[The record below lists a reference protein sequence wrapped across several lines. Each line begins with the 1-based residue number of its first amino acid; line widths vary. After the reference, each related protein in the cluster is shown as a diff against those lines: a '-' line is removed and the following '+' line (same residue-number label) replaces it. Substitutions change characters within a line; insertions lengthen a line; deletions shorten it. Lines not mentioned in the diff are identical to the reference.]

1 MITETISV
9 NLVPSNIMPVI
20 HAVQRDTGLR
30 EYKAKVY
37 NGSSVADLTGMT
49 CRVEGTKSDKT
60 GFSYPCTI
68 SGNEVTFATNG
79 QMTVYAEDIVC
90 GLVFSNDGD
99 SITAKFIL
107 SVEKAPLAD
116 DTEISDTDLSILSNM
131 RGVTA

>member
-1 MITETISV
+1 MNTSKIRV
-9 NLVPSNIMPVI
+9 FA
-20 HAVQRDTGLR
+20 HGQRLGIGKFIPHYAGQTVR
-30 EYKAKVY
+30 Y
-37 NGSSVADLTGMT
+37 
-49 CRVEGTKSDKT
+49 
-60 GFSYPCTI
+60 I
-68 SGNEVTFATNG
+68 EVTFATNG

-90 GLVFSNDGD
+90 GLVFSKDGD